1 MITSAEIQKYD
12 HIVLKRASRYK
23 KYSNYEDL
31 IQEGRMALM
40 QALDSYDPKINDN
53 FEWWA
58 DSYIHTRLQRQAN
71 HHSDLYIPMCAIK
84 KNNIKPMKI
93 QEVVALRDTS
103 YLHTTKELSAAMTD
117 HTPSVE
123 DISCRR
129 ESIEEIREAIDK
141 LPEEIR
147 QPTKMFFGVGY
158 EATSGRWGSRS
169 SYGETISQIAKKLC
183 ISRMTCIKRIGA
195 AKKILKE
202 TLQKITIV

>member
-93 QEVVALRDTS
+93 QEVVF
-103 YLHTTKELSAAMTD
+103 AAMTD